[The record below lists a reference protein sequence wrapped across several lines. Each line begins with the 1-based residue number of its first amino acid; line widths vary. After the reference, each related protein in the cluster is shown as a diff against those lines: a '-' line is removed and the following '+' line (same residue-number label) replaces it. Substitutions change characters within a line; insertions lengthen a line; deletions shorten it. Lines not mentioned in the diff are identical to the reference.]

1 MMKTMKKF
9 MVFLM
14 FIVIMKNGDE
24 IEEISLKFIIF
35 VNDDDHDRVFKK
47 YELMSHYI
55 TGPFDTITT
64 YMSYVSSEEEFNE
77 QCDYIEEQLNYY
89 DQLFDKYNTYNGMNN
104 LKTINDNAGKKAIE
118 VDQPLIDLLN
128 LSIERNRKI
137 SSKVNIAFGSV
148 INIWHDY
155 REEAES
161 HDGVGTVPS
170 DVELEKANQHTSIDS
185 IEIDEKKKTVYINDA
200 LASIDVGATA
210 KGYAIEL
217 IKDGLIEMGVDNFLL
232 SGGGNV
238 ASHGQRKIQKEG
250 EFYLDDC
257 ADKFCVG
264 IESPQ
269 DGNYAASADDPD
281 SENEAVLV
289 VQGESIVTSGDYQR
303 FYQDV
308 NGVRYHHLIDPETL
322 YPAVHFRSVSII
334 TEDSGLADF
343 LSSAVF
349 LMEYE
354 EGLKLVNSLDG
365 VEAIWLLEDGKIKM
379 SDGLKDND
387 NVYIIEKS
395 RLN

>member
-1 MMKTMKKF
+1 MKLKKLVLSLLSLSMMM
-9 MVFLM
+9 
-14 FIVIMKNGDE
+14 IMTGC
-24 IEEISLKFIIF
+24 S
-35 VNDDDHDRVFKK
+35 KK
-47 YELMSHYI
+47 YELLSHYI

-64 YMSYVSSEEEFNE
+64 YMSYVSSEDEFNE

-118 VDQPLIDLLN
+118 VDQALIDLLN

-170 DVELEKANQHTSIDS
+170 DEELEKANQHTSIDS

-217 IKDGLIEMGVDNFLL
+217 IKDGLIEMDVDNFLL

-365 VEAIWLLEDGKIKM
+365 VEAIWLLEDGKIRM

-395 RLN
+395 RLK

>member
-1 MMKTMKKF
+1 MKLKKLVLSLLSLSMMM
-9 MVFLM
+9 
-14 FIVIMKNGDE
+14 IMTGC
-24 IEEISLKFIIF
+24 S
-35 VNDDDHDRVFKK
+35 KK

-64 YMSYVSSEEEFNE
+64 YMSYVSSEDEFNE

-365 VEAIWLLEDGKIKM
+365 VEAIWLLEDGKIRM

-387 NVYIIEKS
+387 NVYIIEKF

>member
-1 MMKTMKKF
+1 MKLKKLVLSLLSLSMMM
-9 MVFLM
+9 
-14 FIVIMKNGDE
+14 IMTGC
-24 IEEISLKFIIF
+24 S
-35 VNDDDHDRVFKK
+35 KK

-64 YMSYVSSEEEFNE
+64 YMSYVSSEDEFNE

-170 DVELEKANQHTSIDS
+170 DEELKKANQHTSIDS

-200 LASIDVGATA
+200 LVSIDVGATA

>member
-1 MMKTMKKF
+1 MKLKKLVLSLLSLSMMM
-9 MVFLM
+9 
-14 FIVIMKNGDE
+14 IMTGC
-24 IEEISLKFIIF
+24 S
-35 VNDDDHDRVFKK
+35 KK

-395 RLN
+395 RLK

>member
-1 MMKTMKKF
+1 MKLKKLVLSLLSLSMMM
-9 MVFLM
+9 
-14 FIVIMKNGDE
+14 IMTGC
-24 IEEISLKFIIF
+24 S
-35 VNDDDHDRVFKK
+35 KK

-64 YMSYVSSEEEFNE
+64 YMSYVSSEDEFNE

-170 DVELEKANQHTSIDS
+170 DEELEKANQHTSIDS

-217 IKDGLIEMGVDNFLL
+217 IKDGLIEMDVDNFLL

-395 RLN
+395 RLK

>member
-1 MMKTMKKF
+1 MKLKKLVLSLLSLSMMM
-9 MVFLM
+9 
-14 FIVIMKNGDE
+14 IMTGC
-24 IEEISLKFIIF
+24 S
-35 VNDDDHDRVFKK
+35 KK

-64 YMSYVSSEEEFNE
+64 YMSYVSSEDEFNE

-118 VDQPLIDLLN
+118 VDQALIDLLN

-170 DVELEKANQHTSIDS
+170 DEELEKANQHTSIDS
-185 IEIDEKKKTVYINDA
+185 IEINEKKKTVYINDA

-365 VEAIWLLEDGKIKM
+365 VEAIWLLEDGKIRM

-395 RLN
+395 RLK

>member
-1 MMKTMKKF
+1 MKLKKLVLSLLSLS
-9 MVFLM
+9 M
-14 FIVIMKNGDE
+14 IMIMTGC
-24 IEEISLKFIIF
+24 S
-35 VNDDDHDRVFKK
+35 KK
-47 YELMSHYI
+47 YELMNHYI

-64 YMSYVSSEEEFNE
+64 YMSYVSSEDEFNE

-104 LKTINDNAGKKAIE
+104 LKTVNDNAGKKAIE
-118 VDQPLIDLLN
+118 VDRPLIDLLN
-128 LSIERNRKI
+128 LSIERNQKI

-170 DVELEKANQHTSIDS
+170 DEELEKANQHTSIDS

-365 VEAIWLLEDGKIKM
+365 VEAIWLLEDGKIRM

-387 NVYIIEKS
+387 NIYIIEKS
-395 RLN
+395 RLK

>member
-1 MMKTMKKF
+1 MKLKKLVLSLLSLSMMM
-9 MVFLM
+9 
-14 FIVIMKNGDE
+14 IMTGC
-24 IEEISLKFIIF
+24 S
-35 VNDDDHDRVFKK
+35 KK

-64 YMSYVSSEEEFNE
+64 YMSYVSSEDEFNE

-118 VDQPLIDLLN
+118 VDQTLIDLLN

-161 HDGVGTVPS
+161 HDGVGMVPS
-170 DVELEKANQHTSIDS
+170 DEELEKANQHTSIDS

-387 NVYIIEKS
+387 NVYIIEKF

>member
-1 MMKTMKKF
+1 MKLKKLVLSLLSLSMMM
-9 MVFLM
+9 
-14 FIVIMKNGDE
+14 IMTGC
-24 IEEISLKFIIF
+24 S
-35 VNDDDHDRVFKK
+35 KK

-64 YMSYVSSEEEFNE
+64 YMSYVSSEDEFNE

-217 IKDGLIEMGVDNFLL
+217 IKDGLIEMSVDNFLL

-395 RLN
+395 RLK

>member
-1 MMKTMKKF
+1 MKLKKLVLSLLSLSMM
-9 MVFLM
+9 MVM
-14 FIVIMKNGDE
+14 TGC
-24 IEEISLKFIIF
+24 S
-35 VNDDDHDRVFKK
+35 KK
-47 YELMSHYI
+47 YELMNHYI

-128 LSIERNRKI
+128 LSIERNQKI

-185 IEIDEKKKTVYINDA
+185 IEIDEKKKTVYINDS

-365 VEAIWLLEDGKIKM
+365 VEAIWLLEDGKIRM

-395 RLN
+395 RLK

>member
-1 MMKTMKKF
+1 MKLKKLVLSLLSLSMMM
-9 MVFLM
+9 
-14 FIVIMKNGDE
+14 IMTGC
-24 IEEISLKFIIF
+24 S
-35 VNDDDHDRVFKK
+35 KK

-64 YMSYVSSEEEFNE
+64 YMSYVSSEDEFNE

-118 VDQPLIDLLN
+118 VDQALIDLLN
-128 LSIERNRKI
+128 LSIERNQKI

-148 INIWHDY
+148 INIWHNY

-170 DVELEKANQHTSIDS
+170 DEELEKANQHTSIDS
-185 IEIDEKKKTVYINDA
+185 IEIDENKKTVYINDA
-200 LASIDVGATA
+200 LVSIDVGATA

-257 ADKFCVG
+257 ADKFCIG

-365 VEAIWLLEDGKIKM
+365 VEAIWLLEDGKIRM

-395 RLN
+395 RLK

>member
-1 MMKTMKKF
+1 MKLKKLVLSLLSLSMMM
-9 MVFLM
+9 
-14 FIVIMKNGDE
+14 IMTGC
-24 IEEISLKFIIF
+24 S
-35 VNDDDHDRVFKK
+35 KK

-64 YMSYVSSEEEFNE
+64 YMSYVSSEDEFNE

-118 VDQPLIDLLN
+118 VDQALIDLLN

-170 DVELEKANQHTSIDS
+170 DEELEKANQHTSIDS

-217 IKDGLIEMGVDNFLL
+217 IKDGLIEMDVDNFLL

-365 VEAIWLLEDGKIKM
+365 VEAIWLLEDGKIRM

-395 RLN
+395 RLK

>member
-1 MMKTMKKF
+1 MKLKKLVLSLLSLSMMM
-9 MVFLM
+9 
-14 FIVIMKNGDE
+14 IMTGC
-24 IEEISLKFIIF
+24 S
-35 VNDDDHDRVFKK
+35 KK

-64 YMSYVSSEEEFNE
+64 YMSYVSGEDEFNE

>member
-1 MMKTMKKF
+1 MKLKKLVLSLLSLSMM
-9 MVFLM
+9 MVM
-14 FIVIMKNGDE
+14 TGC
-24 IEEISLKFIIF
+24 S
-35 VNDDDHDRVFKK
+35 KK
-47 YELMSHYI
+47 YELMNHYI

-365 VEAIWLLEDGKIKM
+365 VEAIWLLEDGKIRM

-395 RLN
+395 RLK

>member
-1 MMKTMKKF
+1 MKLKKLVLSLLSLSMMM
-9 MVFLM
+9 
-14 FIVIMKNGDE
+14 IMTGC
-24 IEEISLKFIIF
+24 S
-35 VNDDDHDRVFKK
+35 KK

-64 YMSYVSSEEEFNE
+64 YMSYVSSEDEFNE

-170 DVELEKANQHTSIDS
+170 DEELEKANQHTSIDS

-200 LASIDVGATA
+200 LVSIDVGATA

-365 VEAIWLLEDGKIKM
+365 VEAIWLLEDGKIRM

-387 NVYIIEKS
+387 NIYVIEKS
-395 RLN
+395 RLE

>member
-1 MMKTMKKF
+1 MKLKKLVLSLLSLSMMM
-9 MVFLM
+9 
-14 FIVIMKNGDE
+14 IMTGC
-24 IEEISLKFIIF
+24 S
-35 VNDDDHDRVFKK
+35 KK

-64 YMSYVSSEEEFNE
+64 YMSYVSSEDEFNE

-118 VDQPLIDLLN
+118 VDQTLIDLLN

-170 DVELEKANQHTSIDS
+170 DEELEKANQHTSIDS

-395 RLN
+395 RLK

>member
-1 MMKTMKKF
+1 MKLKKLVLSLLSLSMMM
-9 MVFLM
+9 
-14 FIVIMKNGDE
+14 IMTGC
-24 IEEISLKFIIF
+24 S
-35 VNDDDHDRVFKK
+35 KK

-64 YMSYVSSEEEFNE
+64 YMSYVSSEDEFNE

-118 VDQPLIDLLN
+118 VDQALIDLLN

-161 HDGVGTVPS
+161 HDDVGTVPS

-395 RLN
+395 RLK

>member
-1 MMKTMKKF
+1 MKLKKLVLSLLSLSMMM
-9 MVFLM
+9 
-14 FIVIMKNGDE
+14 IMTGC
-24 IEEISLKFIIF
+24 S
-35 VNDDDHDRVFKK
+35 KK

-64 YMSYVSSEEEFNE
+64 YMSYVSSEDEFNE

-238 ASHGQRKIQKEG
+238 ASHGQRKVQKEG

-395 RLN
+395 RLK

>member
-1 MMKTMKKF
+1 MKLKKLVLSLLSLSMMM
-9 MVFLM
+9 
-14 FIVIMKNGDE
+14 IMTGC
-24 IEEISLKFIIF
+24 S
-35 VNDDDHDRVFKK
+35 KK

-64 YMSYVSSEEEFNE
+64 YMSYVSSEDEFNE

-170 DVELEKANQHTSIDS
+170 DEELEKANQHTSIDS

-217 IKDGLIEMGVDNFLL
+217 IKDGLIEMDVDNFLL

-354 EGLKLVNSLDG
+354 ELKLVNSLDG

-395 RLN
+395 RLK

>member
-1 MMKTMKKF
+1 MKLKKLVLSLLSLSMMM
-9 MVFLM
+9 
-14 FIVIMKNGDE
+14 IMTGC
-24 IEEISLKFIIF
+24 S
-35 VNDDDHDRVFKK
+35 KK

-170 DVELEKANQHTSIDS
+170 DEELEEANQHTSIDS

-395 RLN
+395 RLK

>member
-1 MMKTMKKF
+1 MKLKRGILGILVLS
-9 MVFLM
+9 MV
-14 FIVIMKNGDE
+14 
-24 IEEISLKFIIF
+24 SLTFGCQ
-35 VNDDDHDRVFKK
+35 KK
-47 YELMSHYI
+47 YELKSHYI

-64 YMSYVSSEEEFNE
+64 YMSYVNSEEEFSK

-89 DQLFDKYNTYNGMNN
+89 DHLFDKYNTYEDMNN
-104 LKTINDNAGKKAIE
+104 LKTINDNAGKKAIK
-118 VDQPLIDLLN
+118 VDEPLIDLLT
-128 LSIERNRKI
+128 LSIERYQTI

-155 REEAES
+155 REKAENNG
-161 HDGVGTVPS
+161 GVGTVPT
-170 DVELEKANQHTSIDS
+170 DTQLQEANQHCDINSIQ
-185 IEIDEKKKTVYINDA
+185 IDKQEKTVYIDDA
-200 LASIDVGATA
+200 LVSIDVGATA

-217 IKDGLIEMGVDNFLL
+217 IKQGLIDQGVDNFLL

-238 ASHGQRKIQKEG
+238 ASHGERKIQKEG
-250 EFYLDDC
+250 DFYLDEC
-257 ADKFCVG
+257 ANKFCVG

-289 VQGESIVTSGDYQR
+289 VQGQSIVTSGDYQR
-303 FYQDV
+303 FYQDI
-308 NGVRYHHLIDPETL
+308 NGVKYHHLIDPDTL

-354 EGLKLVNSLDG
+354 DGLKLVNSLEG
-365 VEAIWLLEDGKIKM
+365 VEAIWLLEDGKIRM

-387 NVYIIEKS
+387 NIYVIEKS
-395 RLN
+395 RLE

>member
-1 MMKTMKKF
+1 MKLKKLVLSLLSLSMMM
-9 MVFLM
+9 
-14 FIVIMKNGDE
+14 IMTGC
-24 IEEISLKFIIF
+24 S
-35 VNDDDHDRVFKK
+35 KK

-64 YMSYVSSEEEFNE
+64 YMSYVSSEDEFNE

-170 DVELEKANQHTSIDS
+170 DEELEEANQHTSIDS

-395 RLN
+395 RLK